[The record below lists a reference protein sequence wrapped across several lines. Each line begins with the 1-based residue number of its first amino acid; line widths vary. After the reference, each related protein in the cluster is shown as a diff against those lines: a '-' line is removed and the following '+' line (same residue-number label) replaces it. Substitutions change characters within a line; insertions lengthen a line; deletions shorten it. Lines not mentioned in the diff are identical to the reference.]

1 MNDAINV
8 LFFFPLVILINV
20 CIYKL
25 ISSGIGTH
33 RYGSL
38 TTNARQ
44 LYLYIICGVGLSLL
58 VNGIEQSLI
67 NVTNLVISNSLVQ
80 TSSDRAALGI
90 SLVIIGAPLWFFY
103 WTKINKDMMANSSEL
118 PSGIRNAYF
127 LLILSVSFAISI
139 SCFSE
144 IVQQSKFNWNQV
156 TTFSIWSLVWIF
168 HTKHFVKDRPLD
180 NLSNHSLRNTYV
192 YSFSL
197 VGLFVLASNLGSL
210 VYLAISKLIEVEVT
224 SQEILFSSANLTTLN
239 LTISIFIGF
248 VTWVTHWRI
257 LRTKLTKREY
267 ESIYLYVIFIVTTTA
282 TMVSATILSMT
293 MLERALHS
301 DTTSDWIL
309 TLSSSMVTLLIAIS
323 VLIFHMKDFQNTT
336 LITEF
341 SKTSNKVLTF
351 SLAFLGLGIFISGF
365 SVLIHS
371 MLISIVQ
378 VAWAELIQPE
388 GFWKEPLSLGVSLTI
403 VGGSVWFFCWNKLGS
418 ISNDFKEDIRYSRL
432 YFLAVIG
439 TSIVF
444 TAGTMAAVM
453 FTLLKGLLG
462 SNLGL
467 QTIESLITPF
477 SIGIMV
483 FSAGIYHLKIFRKLP
498 HGSGHN
504 SEPYLSKPES
514 TQKTIVIISQTSNES
529 LIKALQ
535 ICLGNSVN
543 EILWTEDSN
552 ISENRIQ
559 PNLNDLYNSIMDSNA
574 QRLLLIQDDDNYKI
588 YPYEK
593 NY

>member
-8 LFFFPLVILINV
+8 LFFLPLVILINV

-38 TTNARQ
+38 ATNARQ

-103 WTKINKDMMANSSEL
+103 WTKINKDMMANSSKL

-168 HTKHFVKDRPLD
+168 HTNHFVKDRSLD
-180 NLSNHSLRNTYV
+180 NASNHSLRNTYV

-210 VYLAISKLIEVEVT
+210 VYLAISKLVEVEVT
-224 SQEILFSSANLTTLN
+224 SQEILFSSTNLTTLN

-248 VTWVTHWRI
+248 GTWVTHWRI
-257 LRTKLTKREY
+257 LRTKLKKREY

-282 TMVSATILSMT
+282 TMISAIILSMT

-301 DTTSDWIL
+301 DTTSGWIL
-309 TLSSSMVTLLIAIS
+309 TLSTSMVTLLIATS

-341 SKTSNKVLTF
+341 SKASNKVLTF
-351 SLAFLGLGIFISGF
+351 SLAFLSLGIFISGF

-535 ICLGNSVN
+535 IRLGNSVN

-559 PNLNDLYNSIMDSNA
+559 PNLNDLYYSIIDSND
-574 QRLLLIQDDDNYKI
+574 QRLLLIQDGDNYKI

>member
-8 LFFFPLVILINV
+8 LFFLPLVILINV

-38 TTNARQ
+38 ATNARQ

-210 VYLAISKLIEVEVT
+210 VYLAISKLVEVEVT
-224 SQEILFSSANLTTLN
+224 SQEILFSSTNLTTLN

-301 DTTSDWIL
+301 DTTSGWIL

-323 VLIFHMKDFQNTT
+323 VLTFHMKDFQNTT

-535 ICLGNSVN
+535 IRLGNSVN

>member
-1 MNDAINV
+1 MDDAINI
-8 LFFFPLVILINV
+8 LIFLPLVILINI

-33 RYGSL
+33 RQGSL
-38 TTNARQ
+38 STNARQ
-44 LYLYIICGVGLSLL
+44 LYLYIICGVALSLL
-58 VNGIEQSLI
+58 VNGLEQSLI
-67 NVTNLVISNSLVQ
+67 NLTNLLISNSSVQ
-80 TSSDRAALGI
+80 TSSDGAALGI
-90 SLVIIGAPLWFFY
+90 SLLVIGAPLWFFY
-103 WTKINKDMMANSSEL
+103 WVKINKDMVANSDEL
-118 PSGIRNAYF
+118 SPGIRNAYF
-127 LLILSVSFAISI
+127 ILVLSVSFAISI

-144 IVQQSKFNWNQV
+144 IVQESKFNWNQV

-168 HTKHFVKDRPLD
+168 HTNHFVKDRSLD
-180 NLSNHSLRNTYV
+180 NASNHSLRNTYV

-210 VYLAISKLIEVEVT
+210 VYLAISKLVEVEVT

-239 LTISIFIGF
+239 LALSIFIGF

-301 DTTSDWIL
+301 DTTSGWIL

-323 VLIFHMKDFQNTT
+323 VLTFHMKDFQNTT

-535 ICLGNSVN
+535 IRLGNSVN

>member
-8 LFFFPLVILINV
+8 LFFLPLVILINV

-38 TTNARQ
+38 ATNARQ

-210 VYLAISKLIEVEVT
+210 VYLAISKLVEVEVT
-224 SQEILFSSANLTTLN
+224 SQEILFSSTTLTTLN

-341 SKTSNKVLTF
+341 FKTSNKVLTF

-535 ICLGNSVN
+535 IRLGNSVN

-559 PNLNDLYNSIMDSNA
+559 PNLNDLYNSIMDSND

>member
-1 MNDAINV
+1 M
-8 LFFFPLVILINV
+8 
-20 CIYKL
+20 
-25 ISSGIGTH
+25 
-33 RYGSL
+33 
-38 TTNARQ
+38 
-44 LYLYIICGVGLSLL
+44 
-58 VNGIEQSLI
+58 
-67 NVTNLVISNSLVQ
+67 
-80 TSSDRAALGI
+80 
-90 SLVIIGAPLWFFY
+90 
-103 WTKINKDMMANSSEL
+103 
-118 PSGIRNAYF
+118 
-127 LLILSVSFAISI
+127 
-139 SCFSE
+139 
-144 IVQQSKFNWNQV
+144 
-156 TTFSIWSLVWIF
+156 
-168 HTKHFVKDRPLD
+168 
-180 NLSNHSLRNTYV
+180 
-192 YSFSL
+192 
-197 VGLFVLASNLGSL
+197 
-210 VYLAISKLIEVEVT
+210 
-224 SQEILFSSANLTTLN
+224 
-239 LTISIFIGF
+239 
-248 VTWVTHWRI
+248 
-257 LRTKLTKREY
+257 
-267 ESIYLYVIFIVTTTA
+267 IFIVTTTA

-293 MLERALHS
+293 TLERALHS
-301 DTTSDWIL
+301 DTTSGWIL

-418 ISNDFKEDIRYSRL
+418 ISNDFKEEIRYSRL

-439 TSIVF
+439 TSTIF

-453 FTLLKGLLG
+453 FALLKGLLG

-535 ICLGNSVN
+535 IRLGNSVN

>member
-8 LFFFPLVILINV
+8 LFFLPLVILINV

-168 HTKHFVKDRPLD
+168 HTNHFVKDRSLD
-180 NLSNHSLRNTYV
+180 NASNHSLRNTYV

-210 VYLAISKLIEVEVT
+210 VYLAISKLAEVEIT
-224 SQEILFSSANLTTLN
+224 SQEILFSGTNWTTLN
-239 LTISIFIGF
+239 LAISIFIGL
-248 VTWVTHWRI
+248 VTWVIHWRI
-257 LRTKLTKREY
+257 LRNKLTKREY

-282 TMVSATILSMT
+282 TMVSAIILSMT
-293 MLERALHS
+293 MLGLALQS
-301 DTTSDWIL
+301 DTTSGWIL

-323 VLIFHMKDFQNTT
+323 VLTFHMKDFQNTT

-559 PNLNDLYNSIMDSNA
+559 PNLNDLYNSIKDSND

>member
-38 TTNARQ
+38 ATNARQ

-210 VYLAISKLIEVEVT
+210 VYLAISKLVEVEVT
-224 SQEILFSSANLTTLN
+224 SQEILFSSTTLTTLN

-301 DTTSDWIL
+301 DTTSGWIL

-323 VLIFHMKDFQNTT
+323 VLTFHMKDFQNTT

-535 ICLGNSVN
+535 IRLGNSVN

-559 PNLNDLYNSIMDSNA
+559 PNLNDLYNSIMDSND

>member
-8 LFFFPLVILINV
+8 LFFLPLVILINV

-38 TTNARQ
+38 ATNARQ

-224 SQEILFSSANLTTLN
+224 SQEILFSSTNLTTLN

-301 DTTSDWIL
+301 DTTSGWIL

-323 VLIFHMKDFQNTT
+323 V
-336 LITEF
+336 
-341 SKTSNKVLTF
+341 
-351 SLAFLGLGIFISGF
+351 
-365 SVLIHS
+365 
-371 MLISIVQ
+371 
-378 VAWAELIQPE
+378 
-388 GFWKEPLSLGVSLTI
+388 
-403 VGGSVWFFCWNKLGS
+403 
-418 ISNDFKEDIRYSRL
+418 
-432 YFLAVIG
+432 
-439 TSIVF
+439 
-444 TAGTMAAVM
+444 
-453 FTLLKGLLG
+453 
-462 SNLGL
+462 
-467 QTIESLITPF
+467 
-477 SIGIMV
+477 
-483 FSAGIYHLKIFRKLP
+483 
-498 HGSGHN
+498 
-504 SEPYLSKPES
+504 
-514 TQKTIVIISQTSNES
+514 
-529 LIKALQ
+529 
-535 ICLGNSVN
+535 
-543 EILWTEDSN
+543 
-552 ISENRIQ
+552 
-559 PNLNDLYNSIMDSNA
+559 
-574 QRLLLIQDDDNYKI
+574 
-588 YPYEK
+588 
-593 NY
+593 

>member
-1 MNDAINV
+1 MDDEINI
-8 LFFFPLVILINV
+8 LIFLPLVILINI

-33 RYGSL
+33 RQGSL
-38 TTNARQ
+38 STNARQ
-44 LYLYIICGVGLSLL
+44 LYLYIICGVALSLL
-58 VNGIEQSLI
+58 VNGLEQSLI
-67 NVTNLVISNSLVQ
+67 NVTNLDISNSLVQ

-118 PSGIRNAYF
+118 PSGIRSAYF

-180 NLSNHSLRNTYV
+180 KLSNHSLRNTYV

-210 VYLAISKLIEVEVT
+210 VYLAISKLVEVEVT
-224 SQEILFSSANLTTLN
+224 SQEILFSSTNLTTLN

-257 LRTKLTKREY
+257 LRTKLTNREY

-282 TMVSATILSMT
+282 TMISAIILSMT
-293 MLERALHS
+293 MLGLVLQS
-301 DTTSDWIL
+301 DTTSSWIL
-309 TLSSSMVTLLIAIS
+309 TFSSSMVTVLIAIS
-323 VLIFHMKDFQNTT
+323 VLIFHMKNFQNAS

-341 SKTSNKVLTF
+341 SKTFNNVLTF
-351 SLAFLGLGIFISGF
+351 SLAFISLGILISGF

-535 ICLGNSVN
+535 IRLGNSVN

>member
-1 MNDAINV
+1 
-8 LFFFPLVILINV
+8 
-20 CIYKL
+20 
-25 ISSGIGTH
+25 
-33 RYGSL
+33 
-38 TTNARQ
+38 
-44 LYLYIICGVGLSLL
+44 
-58 VNGIEQSLI
+58 
-67 NVTNLVISNSLVQ
+67 
-80 TSSDRAALGI
+80 
-90 SLVIIGAPLWFFY
+90 
-103 WTKINKDMMANSSEL
+103 
-118 PSGIRNAYF
+118 
-127 LLILSVSFAISI
+127 
-139 SCFSE
+139 
-144 IVQQSKFNWNQV
+144 
-156 TTFSIWSLVWIF
+156 
-168 HTKHFVKDRPLD
+168 VKDRPLD

-210 VYLAISKLIEVEVT
+210 VYLAISKLVAVEVT
-224 SQEILFSSANLTTLN
+224 SQEILFSSANLTALN
-239 LTISIFIGF
+239 LAIPIFIGF

-282 TMVSATILSMT
+282 TMVSVTILSMT
-293 MLERALHS
+293 MLERALQS
-301 DTTSDWIL
+301 DTTSGWIL
-309 TLSSSMVTLLIAIS
+309 TLSSSMVSLLIAIS
-323 VLIFHMKDFQNTT
+323 ILIFHMKDFQNTT
-336 LITEF
+336 LITKF

-439 TSIVF
+439 TSILF

-504 SEPYLSKPES
+504 SDPYLPKPES

-535 ICLGNSVN
+535 IRLGNSVN

-559 PNLNDLYNSIMDSNA
+559 PNLNDLYNSIMDSND
-574 QRLLLIQDDDNYKI
+574 QRLLLIQDGDNYKI

-593 NY
+593 NG

>member
-1 MNDAINV
+1 MDDEINI
-8 LFFFPLVILINV
+8 LIFLPLVILINV

-38 TTNARQ
+38 ATNARQ
-44 LYLYIICGVGLSLL
+44 LYLYIISGVGLSLL

-192 YSFSL
+192 YSLSL

-224 SQEILFSSANLTTLN
+224 SQEILFSSTNLTTLN

-301 DTTSDWIL
+301 DTTSGWIL

-351 SLAFLGLGIFISGF
+351 SLAFLSLGIFISGF

-535 ICLGNSVN
+535 IRLGNSVN

-559 PNLNDLYNSIMDSNA
+559 PNLNDLYNSIMDSND
-574 QRLLLIQDDDNYKI
+574 QRLLLIQDGDNYKI

-593 NY
+593 NC

>member
-38 TTNARQ
+38 STNARQ

-168 HTKHFVKDRPLD
+168 HTKHFVKDRPSD

-210 VYLAISKLIEVEVT
+210 VYLAISKLVEVEVT
-224 SQEILFSSANLTTLN
+224 SQEILFSSTTLTTLN

-535 ICLGNSVN
+535 IRLGNSVN

-559 PNLNDLYNSIMDSNA
+559 PNLNDLYNSIMDSND

>member
-38 TTNARQ
+38 ATNARQ

-168 HTKHFVKDRPLD
+168 HTNHFVKDRSLD
-180 NLSNHSLRNTYV
+180 NASNHSLRNTYV

-210 VYLAISKLIEVEVT
+210 VYLAISKLVEVEVT
-224 SQEILFSSANLTTLN
+224 SQEILFSSTTLTTLN

-535 ICLGNSVN
+535 IRLGNSVN

-559 PNLNDLYNSIMDSNA
+559 PNLNDLYNSIMDSND